1 MSAAAAET
9 GTIVLR
15 DGAEIAYRPISASDQ
30 AALQRFHAKLSDR
43 SIHQRFFCAMPALG
57 DAQAHD
63 FTHVDGV
70 DRFALVAL
78 DPAAPAEIVAVVRFD
93 RDRGGD
99 RAECAGIVA
108 DQWQG
113 RGLGTALTRRLVEA
127 AARGVRRFDAIVL
140 PDNAQMLGLLRD
152 LALPEQIVH
161 DGMVERVEVGLLAA
175 TSSLDGVPAILPPF
189 R

>member
-1 MSAAAAET
+1 MFATAAET

-15 DGAEIAYRPISASDQ
+15 DGTEIAYRPISASDQ

-78 DPAAPAEIVAVVRFD
+78 DPAAPTEIVAVVRFD
-93 RDRGGD
+93 RDHGD
-99 RAECAGIVA
+99 DHAEYAGIVA

-113 RGLGTALTRRLVEA
+113 LGLGTTLTKHLVEA
-127 AARGVRRFDAIVL
+127 AVARGVRRFDAIVL
-140 PDNAQMLGLLRD
+140 SDNAQMLGLLRD
-152 LALPEQIVH
+152 LSLPERITH
-161 DGMVERVEVGLLAA
+161 DGMVEQVDIGLLAEP
-175 TSSLDGVPAILPPF
+175 S
-189 R
+189 